1 MGDVVTEGDDLLGEG
16 VNIAAR
22 LEGLAEPGG
31 IALSDDGHRQV
42 RDRLDTSWKD
52 GGEHDVKN
60 IPRPVQLW
68 RWSPAREA
76 PMPSNERLAEGQSE
90 FTYTMPRKP
99 SIAVLPFDNLSG
111 DPSQDYI
118 GDGLTETIIVELAK
132 FPDLSII
139 ACNSTFTFKNKA
151 VLVQEV
157 AEKLG
162 ARYVLEGGIQIA
174 GDRLRITAQLI
185 DAGDG
190 RHIWAERYDRKLDN
204 LFQLQDDIS
213 RHILEEIQAELT
225 LGSQARTW
233 RAKAGD
239 AELFRLY
246 VAGRRHFVVSTPEG
260 HAESEGLFTQAYER
274 APDNVLSNF
283 NMAWI
288 YFQKVLMD
296 LGGGFEA
303 NSAKAREFADRSIA
317 MEDNADAHAVLGWL
331 ELLTGNYPRAI
342 DHADRIMELEPN
354 SGMVVSNAGTLKQ
367 ASGQVE
373 EGLALILR
381 SMRLEPYYPDWVA
394 NVLSFCHLKLGQHNQ
409 AKAIFTTHAIAQ
421 TDNPYTRIA
430 ALAGLAF
437 VAMTQGETLEAESC
451 IRKIL
456 AQEPGLDASY
466 ILARLAWESDKAFV
480 SHNVDTIRKA
490 GLPG

>member
-1 MGDVVTEGDDLLGEG
+1 MHRAELIDPLITDHGGRIANTAGDSYLLEFASAVDDVRCAIAIQGGMAKRNSGIPAARQIQFRVGIHVGDVVTEGDDLLGDG

-31 IALSDDGHRQV
+31 IALSDDGYRQV
-42 RDRLDTSWKD
+42 RDRLDASWKD

-60 IPRPVQLW
+60 IPWPVQLW

-76 PMPSNERLAEGQSE
+76 PVPSNERLAEGQSE

-118 GDGLTETIIVELAK
+118 GDGLTETIIAELAK

-139 ACNSTFTFKNKA
+139 ARNSTFTFKNKA

-162 ARYVLEGGIQIA
+162 ARYVLEGSIQIA
-174 GDRLRITAQLI
+174 GYQLRITAQLI

-204 LFQLQDDIS
+204 FFQLQDDIS

-260 HAESEGLFTQAYER
+260 HAEPERLFTQAYER

-283 NMAWI
+283 NMA
-288 YFQKVLMD
+288 
-296 LGGGFEA
+296 
-303 NSAKAREFADRSIA
+303 
-317 MEDNADAHAVLGWL
+317 
-331 ELLTGNYPRAI
+331 
-342 DHADRIMELEPN
+342 
-354 SGMVVSNAGTLKQ
+354 
-367 ASGQVE
+367 
-373 EGLALILR
+373 
-381 SMRLEPYYPDWVA
+381 
-394 NVLSFCHLKLGQHNQ
+394 
-409 AKAIFTTHAIAQ
+409 
-421 TDNPYTRIA
+421 
-430 ALAGLAF
+430 
-437 VAMTQGETLEAESC
+437 
-451 IRKIL
+451 
-456 AQEPGLDASY
+456 
-466 ILARLAWESDKAFV
+466 
-480 SHNVDTIRKA
+480 
-490 GLPG
+490 